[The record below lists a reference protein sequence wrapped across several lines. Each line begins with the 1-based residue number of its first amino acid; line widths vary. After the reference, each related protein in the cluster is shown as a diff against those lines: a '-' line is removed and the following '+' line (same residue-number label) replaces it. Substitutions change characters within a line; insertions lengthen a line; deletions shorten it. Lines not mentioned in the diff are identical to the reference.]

1 MSSPLSIFA
10 LLLLPTL
17 SLAASAL
24 APESPVTASQ
34 QPKAGGLGALAR
46 DVPCN
51 LTHPVTGSP
60 ITQAVE
66 IIDVQKDGASYQKGL
81 RSGDL
86 LISINGHPVAP
97 CAEIKTQLMETT
109 EQGIIKLELMRG
121 QELIE
126 ISGKLS
132 AYQANAAS
140 AASARALKKAAEL
153 FDKDQTTRPV
163 SLNEDHRAKVAEYA
177 GKIKQELSQAPDD
190 TDARAI
196 IRNMQNIRNVFRD
209 SNKQSQGWMSGKA
222 GEATIQF
229 KKGPYILILKGMNNM
244 LRLEVYN
251 QAGALIFA
259 GSMDSPAQRQ
269 AVPADV
275 LHVLQSL

>member
-1 MSSPLSIFA
+1 MSKLFSIFTA
-10 LLLLPTL
+10 LLLSLPT
-17 SLAASAL
+17 SASDSAVST
-24 APESPVTASQ
+24 APAPVQ
-34 QPKAGGLGALAR
+34 QSAQQGLGALAR
-46 DVPCN
+46 DVQCN
-51 LTHPVTGSP
+51 LTHPVTGSH

-86 LISINGHPVAP
+86 LITINGHPVAP
-97 CAEIKTQLMETT
+97 CAEIKAQLMETT

-126 ISGKLS
+126 ISGELS
-132 AYQANAAS
+132 AYQANSAS
-140 AASARALKKAAEL
+140 ATSARALKKAAEL
-153 FDKDQTTRPV
+153 FDKEQTTRPV
-163 SLNEDHRAKVAEYA
+163 SLNEEHRAKVAEYA
-177 GKIKQELSQAPDD
+177 GEIKQELSQVPDD

-209 SNKQSQGWMSGKA
+209 SNSQSQGWMKGNA

-229 KKGPYILILKGMNNM
+229 KKGPYVLILKGMNNM

-251 QAGALIFA
+251 QGGTLIFA
-259 GSMDSPAQRQ
+259 GSMDTPEQCQ
-269 AVPADV
+269 AVPTDI
-275 LHVLQSL
+275 LHALQSL